1 VLSIGLRRPVV
12 LSPSAEHRRCRERE
26 RGGEQVSAGI
36 YGVVSVGFLIAV
48 AFVLLGFITYAYLTL
63 QQRLAEV
70 AILRALGLSQ
80 WQVRTLLL
88 FEEVFLLGVAILGGI
103 AAGLLT
109 TRLFLPYLPIAASVV
124 PPFVVVMPWL
134 AVGEFV
140 LTVLVVFV
148 LVLSLHVSLLLRAEL
163 GGVLRLGD
171 G

>member
-1 VLSIGLRRPVV
+1 MFRHG
-12 LSPSAEHRRCRERE
+12 
-26 RGGEQVSAGI
+26 
-36 YGVVSVGFLIAV
+36 
-48 AFVLLGFITYAYLTL
+48 LTL
-63 QQRLAEV
+63 QLRLAEV

-88 FEEVFLLGVAILGGI
+88 FEEVFLLGAAILGGI
-103 AAGLLT
+103 TAGLLT
-109 TRLFLPYLPIAASVV
+109 PRLFLPYLPVAASVV

-140 LTVLVVFV
+140 LTVLLVFV

-163 GGVLRLGD
+163 GGVPRLGD